1 MRLIDQPG
9 LAHAISS
16 IRDDGQPSA
25 GRGEIGA
32 SDRSNKYGGG
42 TLVYSDKSKTLRLLY
57 TIDTSSHCLPPR
69 TPHPGPQRV
78 LQAELATPSDIYCCP
93 PDAEPGRDPPLAP
106 GRGLTVNR

>member
-9 LAHAISS
+9 LAISS
-16 IRDDGQPSA
+16 IRDDGQRSA
-25 GRGEIGA
+25 GRTRRWGA
-32 SDRSNKYGGG
+32 SD

-106 GRGLTVNR
+106 SRGLTVNR